1 MRDHCARTSAELA
14 RPSVPQER
22 ALRDARQRAVMR
34 DRLQSQN
41 SSEETTPEER
51 SQQED
56 LRLIAQIRAGRTE
69 QWAILFTK
77 HQQRL
82 FAICYRMVRDREMAE
97 DLVQDAVVKIIKGL
111 DSYDNRARLSTW
123 MTRVAINV
131 VLTRL
136 RSEKYRRHASLDSM
150 MTAGEQNGGD
160 GRFDIAVSAAR
171 AGAGRS
177 GVRRPDGTDAPQP
190 EPEPSSAVESSELI
204 VRMTDALAMVSDEQ
218 RAILLLRDAHDLE
231 YEHIAE
237 VLGVPV
243 GTVKSRLF
251 RARQALRKAMETLG
265 SDGPDARV
273 AQDDCGID

>member
-1 MRDHCARTSAELA
+1 MTRE
-14 RPSVPQER
+14 PSTGP
-22 ALRDARQRAVMR
+22 
-34 DRLQSQN
+34 
-41 SSEETTPEER
+41 SSPAPVSEPTPEDL

-56 LRLIAQIRAGRTE
+56 LRLVAQIQAGRTDL
-69 QWAILFTK
+69 WDVLLKK

-82 FAICYRMVRDREMAE
+82 FAICYRMIHNRDLAE

-136 RSEKYRRHASLDSM
+136 RSEKYRKHASLDGM
-150 MTAGEQNGGD
+150 GADPGGHSR
-160 GRFDIAVSAAR
+160 GGYAVS
-171 AGAGRS
+171 AGRS
-177 GVRRPDGTDAPQP
+177 GAGPSWVRRTDGTDASEP
-190 EPEPSSAVESSELI
+190 EPEPSSAVESSEMI
-204 VRMTDALAMVSDEQ
+204 HRMTDALATVSDEQ

-251 RARQALRKAMETLG
+251 RARQALRKAMESLG
-265 SDGPDARV
+265 SDGSGAHTV
-273 AQDDCGID
+273 AQDG